1 MSNTKLT
8 YTKTNRQ
15 GKSRSIT
22 RDQFKKKLNKAYERN
37 AVSSSITEKG
47 GVRYQNLSA
56 NLGRKKFT
64 QSTPLLKEDEM
75 SFRNNAIKRYIN
87 GKT

>member
-8 YTKTNRQ
+8 YTKTGRR

-22 RDQFKKKLNKAYERN
+22 REKYKRKLDKAYERS

-64 QSTPLLKEDEM
+64 RSTPLLKEEL
-75 SFRNNAIKRYIN
+75 SFRNNAIKRYSN
-87 GKT
+87 GK